1 MTGEE
6 NRMNEVLLEVKDL
19 RTQFLTERGIAPA
32 VDGISFRLEGG
43 KTLGI
48 VGESGSGKSVTSLS
62 IMRLL
67 QEPAGRIAGGQILF
81 KGRDLVQLSEKEMRD
96 IRGAHISMIF
106 QEPMTALNPVYTV
119 GQQIAEVFIVRQK
132 MKKKQA
138 REKAVEMLRLVGI
151 PSPETRVDNY
161 PHQLSGGMRQ
171 RVVIAIALACNPE
184 LLSADE
190 PTTALDVTIQAQIL
204 ELMKELQKKLNTA
217 LIMITHDLGIISEMA
232 DDVLVMYC
240 GQVVESGPM
249 QQVFHHMLHPYTE
262 GLMNSIPRLSDDAEE
277 LNTIDGMVPS
287 LYELPQGCRFHPRCA
302 YAREVCKNAQ
312 PPLVEVEPGHCS
324 RCHKYTDA
332 WKEA

>member
-1 MTGEE
+1 MS
-6 NRMNEVLLEVKDL
+6 VSLEVKDL
-19 RTQFLTERGIAPA
+19 RTQFSTEHGIAPA
-32 VDGISFRLEGG
+32 VDGISFQLEKG

-81 KGRDLVQLSEKEMRD
+81 KGEDLVKLSEKEMQN

-119 GQQIAEVFIVRQK
+119 GEQIAEVFIVRQK
-132 MKKKQA
+132 LTRQQP
-138 REKAVEMLRLVGI
+138 RQKAIEMLGLVGI

-184 LLSADE
+184 LLIADE

-204 ELMKELQKKLNTA
+204 ELMKNLQKKLNTSM
-217 LIMITHDLGIISEMA
+217 IMITHDLGIIYEMA
-232 DDVLVMYC
+232 DEVLVMYC
-240 GQVVESGPM
+240 GQIVESGSM
-249 QQVFHHMLHPYTE
+249 QEVFHHMFHPYTE
-262 GLMNSIPRLSDDAEE
+262 GLMHSIPRLSDETEE
-277 LNTIDGMVPS
+277 LSTIEGIVPS
-287 LYELPQGCRFHPRCA
+287 LYELPKGCRFHPRCP
-302 YAREVCKNAQ
+302 YARKLCQTEEPELLEVS
-312 PPLVEVEPGHCS
+312 PGHCS
-324 RCHKYTDA
+324 RCHRYSDM
-332 WKEA
+332 WKEG

>member
-1 MTGEE
+1 MG
-6 NRMNEVLLEVKDL
+6 EVLLEVKDL
-19 RTQFLTERGIAPA
+19 RTQFSTEHGIAPA
-32 VDGISFRLEGG
+32 VDGISFRLEKG

-81 KGRDLVQLSEKEMRD
+81 KGEDLVKLSEKEMQN

-119 GQQIAEVFIVRQK
+119 GEQIAEVFMVRQK

-138 REKAVEMLRLVGI
+138 RQKAIEMLALVGI

-184 LLSADE
+184 LLIADE

-204 ELMKELQKKLNTA
+204 ELMKNLQKKLNTSM
-217 LIMITHDLGIISEMA
+217 IMITHDLGIIYEMA
-232 DDVLVMYC
+232 DEVLVMYC
-240 GQVVESGPM
+240 GQIVESGSM
-249 QQVFHHMLHPYTE
+249 QEVFHHMLHPYTE
-262 GLMNSIPRLSDDAEE
+262 GLMHSIPRLSDEAEE
-277 LNTIDGMVPS
+277 LSTIEGIVPS
-287 LYELPQGCRFHPRCA
+287 LYELPKGCRFHPRCP
-302 YAREVCKNAQ
+302 YARKLCQTEEPELLEVS
-312 PPLVEVEPGHCS
+312 PGHCS
-324 RCHKYTDA
+324 RCHRYSDM
-332 WKEA
+332 WKEG